1 MAFDKFVDFETLTKE
16 RRAAIAKSIRSI
28 STEELK
34 QIGEKLFAYAGDP
47 WRDGYYRFL
56 AENPAGTY
64 HHAVTHDGVNLL
76 YCRDKDKGI
85 WFLPGRG
92 FGPLQET
99 GRKAMKELSGA
110 APMKSGG

>member
-1 MAFDKFVDFETLTKE
+1 MAFDKFVGLETLTKE

-28 STEELK
+28 TTEELK
-34 QIGEKLFAYAGDP
+34 QIGEKLFPHAGDA
-47 WRDGYYRFL
+47 WRDAFFQFV
-56 AENPAGTY
+56 AENPSGTY

-76 YCRDKDKGI
+76 YCREKDKGI

-92 FGPLQET
+92 LGPLQAI

-110 APMKSGG
+110 APIKAA